1 MSKNFLKKDGLYV
14 LSKKTIYIR
23 YIVVFILVIFLSYF
37 YTIYKNKSI
46 IDNSR
51 IVHYRNIELNKKI
64 ALLEKYLKE
73 SKFKLKE
80 HKKDNDE
87 LSSIFNKY
95 TEAVKFNL
103 ATAEE
108 IKYSLFL
115 KDEKI
120 LQLER
125 EVNYYKFIAS
135 SKNKKDTISIEN
147 FKVSLSKKDN
157 SIDYNFL
164 LLSNSNKSKI
174 SGTFQFYYDAVILD
188 SNEIIVRKKLITKN
202 TKINLK
208 NYLQLKGKIIIP
220 YNHNI
225 DVLYLDVKCNGK
237 IYNSKHEF
245 TKF

>member
-1 MSKNFLKKDGLYV
+1 MSKNFLKKDVLYV

-23 YIVVFILVIFLSYF
+23 YIIVFILVIFLSYL
-37 YTIYKNKSI
+37 YTIYENKSI
-46 IDNSR
+46 IDNSK

-64 ALLEKYLKE
+64 TLLKKYLKE
-73 SKFKLKE
+73 NESKIIKY
-80 HKKDNDE
+80 KKDNHE
-87 LSSIFNKY
+87 LNSSFNKY
-95 TEAVKFNL
+95 TEAIKFNL

-164 LLSNSNKSKI
+164 LLSNSNKSNI
-174 SGTFQFYYDAVILD
+174 SGTFSFYYDAIMLD
-188 SNEIIVRKKLITKN
+188 SNEKIVRKKLIIKKTKLN
-202 TKINLK
+202 FK
-208 NYLQLKGKIIIP
+208 NYLQLNGKIIIP
-220 YNHNI
+220 DNHKIN
-225 DVLYLDVKCNGK
+225 VLYLDVKCNGK
-237 IYNSKHEF
+237 IYNHKHEF
-245 TKF
+245 IKF

>member
-1 MSKNFLKKDGLYV
+1 MSENFLKKDGLYV

-125 EVNYYKFIAS
+125 EVNYYKFIVS
-135 SKNKKDTISIEN
+135 SKNKKDTISIDN
-147 FKVSLSKKDN
+147 FKVSLSKEDN

-164 LLSNSNKSKI
+164 LLSNSNKSNI
-174 SGTFQFYYDAVILD
+174 SGTFSFYYDAIMLD
-188 SNEIIVRKKLITKN
+188 SNEIIVRKKLIIKKTKLN
-202 TKINLK
+202 FK
-208 NYLQLKGKIIIP
+208 NYLQLNGKIVIP
-220 YNHNI
+220 DNHKIN
-225 DVLYLDVKCNGK
+225 VLYLDVKCNGK
-237 IYNSKHEF
+237 IYNHKHEF
-245 TKF
+245 IKF